1 MNIQNNLLE
10 LTSKNVF
17 SVVSHQSVFVA
28 FCDSKMRFNTAFS
41 SPLRKDNRPSFVI
54 YERGFFIDF
63 ASGEKGDSISF
74 VMKLNN
80 IDFNSALCAIVEK
93 LNVAYRFFIR
103 KKDDFVVKIAP
114 YNNPK
119 ASSIDL
125 DGCKIDVKVRQIN
138 KDDLEYWKKYN
149 IIGEAEIRSFN
160 IVAISHFFL
169 NKKMYIAEKLSYAF
183 IEKKDNV
190 VTKKIYQP
198 NSRYMKWI
206 NNNNGSVWELWEH
219 LPEKGKDLIITSSR
233 KDAASIIKTL
243 KIPST
248 SLQSESVMPKES
260 VMKEL
265 FSRFENIYILYD
277 NDYSSAK
284 NWGQLSAKKIIEKYP
299 KLIGLKINECY
310 GAKDF
315 SDFVSIHGVKKTKE
329 TIIPLIKKA
338 KDDSNKN
345 TADIS
350 CSKN

>member
-28 FCDSKMRFNTAFS
+28 FCDSKMRFNTVFS
-41 SPLRKDNRPSFVI
+41 SPLRKDNKPSFVI

-63 ASGEKGDSISF
+63 ASGEKGDSVSF

-93 LNVAYRFFIR
+93 LNVAYRFIIR
-103 KKDDFVVKIAP
+103 KRNDFVIKIAS

-125 DGCKIDVKVRQIN
+125 DGCKIDVTVRKIKQEDI
-138 KDDLEYWKKYN
+138 DYWKKYN
-149 IIGEAEIRSFN
+149 INGEEEIKSFN
-160 IVAISHFFL
+160 IVPISHFFL
-169 NKKMYIAEKLSYAF
+169 NKKMYIAERLSYVF
-183 IEKKDNV
+183 VEKKDGII
-190 VTKKIYQP
+190 TKKIYQP

-219 LPEKGKDLIITSSR
+219 LPEKGENLIITSSR

-248 SLQSESVMPKES
+248 SLQSESVIPKES
-260 VMKEL
+260 VMNEL

-277 NDYSSAK
+277 NDFNSTK
-284 NWGQLSAKKIIEKYP
+284 NWGQLSAEKIIKKYP
-299 KLIGLKINECY
+299 KLIGLKINEKY
-310 GAKDF
+310 AAKDF
-315 SDFVSIHGVKKTKE
+315 SDFVSIHGVRKTKE
-329 TIIPLIKKA
+329 TIISLIKKA
-338 KDDSNKN
+338 KNDYNKD
-345 TADIS
+345 TSDIS
-350 CSKN
+350 HRKN